1 MMMNEENQQQEA
13 EKEAVTVF
21 DIEDQESSQSEVE
34 TASAS
39 NDDDSSTIVP
49 DESENSDELENYSD
63 RVQKRINKLT
73 ADRKQALEESEAAY
87 QYAQQMK
94 SQNDALR
101 KQYEALDKGYIN
113 EYGSRVET
121 QEAAAKRI
129 LRDATDAG
137 DVDKIAEATAALA
150 QVQIE
155 KERLR
160 VQKNR
165 SEQQAEAP
173 QEQNA
178 PQRQAQQQPQEL
190 DPKLK
195 SWLSK
200 NPWFGADKALTGAA
214 QGIHEQIV
222 AEEGFDPKTDEYYAE
237 IDKRMSFY
245 LEKSQGNRRN
255 AQSVAPASNGRSATK
270 KGGKQTVKLTESQMN
285 FCRKMKIPPE
295 QYAKEVLRLE
305 KQRSA

>member
-1 MMMNEENQQQEA
+1 MNEENQ
-13 EKEAVTVF
+13 K
-21 DIEDQESSQSEVE
+21 QESEEQTFSMEIDEQDLVDAYKGVADEAQDSEE
-34 TASAS
+34 T
-39 NDDDSSTIVP
+39 STIVP
-49 DESENSDELENYSD
+49 DESDNSDELESYSD

-195 SWLSK
+195 NWLSK

-237 IDKRMSFY
+237 IDRRMSVY
-245 LEKSQGNRRN
+245 LDKSQGNRRN

-295 QYAKEVLRLE
+295 QYAREVLRLE

>member
-1 MMMNEENQQQEA
+1 MNEENQQQEA

-39 NDDDSSTIVP
+39 NDDDCSTIVP

-178 PQRQAQQQPQEL
+178 PQRQAQQRPQEL